1 MVFSRQARV
10 DAAADWIASR
20 PVVPDSPVAEGDPAE
35 EADGIGE
42 VAESRRRGQG
52 EHQGQAQGKA
62 AGRGQGIGRRADH
75 QG

>member
-10 DAAADWIASR
+10 AGAADWIASLAGL
-20 PVVPDSPVAEGDPAE
+20 PGWPVAEGDPAE
-35 EADGIGE
+35 EAGGIGE

-52 EHQGQAQGKA
+52 EHQGQAQGEA
-62 AGRGQGIGRRADH
+62 AGRGRGIGRRADN